1 MKGKCIKA
9 QIFLSRNLD
18 VSLKHTKF
26 AKQFTCVF
34 NGTESPEDKID
45 LDYDLCTIHKKKK
58 KKKTKNRGKGPVV
71 QSADNAIQRINRYSA
86 DRCEQTY

>member
-45 LDYDLCTIHKKKK
+45 LDYDLCTK

-86 DRCEQTY
+86 DRCEQT